1 MPNVSRIKG
10 FSVVGNVVGG
20 AAVGQTA
27 LYYVAS
33 AADEILVGDIVKLGS
48 TSLNGVATADLCGAS
63 DVPLGVVVG
72 IVNAKQDPDGKM
84 TTGSLTLD
92 LPAVNQIAAAAAG
105 YVLVNIDPN
114 VIMEVEASNGTPAAT
129 DIGLNASHANGTR
142 DATTRTSPAYLDFGT
157 EATTNTLNF
166 HILGLAR
173 RVDNEIGASA
183 KLLVRFN
190 VHQLKAATGSTGI

>member
-48 TSLNGVATADLCGAS
+48 TSQNGVPTADLCGAS

-92 LPAVNQIAAAAAG
+92 LPAVNQIAASAAG

-190 VHQLKAATGSTGI
+190 VHQFKAATGSTGI